1 MMIPLMKTAFL
12 REEETK
18 RALADFIISAPRL
31 SMAAKCREFEH
42 KFLDDLFASV
52 DEAAPV
58 FDQLD
63 RLVNRIRED
72 CE

>member
-1 MMIPLMKTAFL
+1 MSISGDGKVIVAATKELAV
-12 REEETK
+12 RWAETK
-18 RALADFIISAPRL
+18 QFWQDSK
-31 SMAAKCREFEH
+31 SREFEH

>member
-1 MMIPLMKTAFL
+1 MSISGDGKVIVAATKEVAV
-12 REEETK
+12 RWAETK
-18 RALADFIISAPRL
+18 QFWQD
-31 SMAAKCREFEH
+31 AKSREFEH

-63 RLVNRIRED
+63 KLVNRIRED

>member
-1 MMIPLMKTAFL
+1 MRWA
-12 REEETK
+12 ETQQFWQDSK
-18 RALADFIISAPRL
+18 R
-31 SMAAKCREFEH
+31 REFEH